1 MLHAVA
7 NATQLTD
14 LLTLLGS
21 AGTATGGATGAIVK
35 ASTLRR
41 RFENLALGAAAGG
54 AVGCLIAFVGYAA
67 YVQIPR

>member
-21 AGTATGGATGAIVK
+21 AGTAIGAATGAIIK
-35 ASTLRR
+35 APTLHQGSRTWR
-41 RFENLALGAAAGG
+41 LERQPAA
-54 AVGCLIAFVGYAA
+54 
-67 YVQIPR
+67 

>member
-1 MLHAVA
+1 MLHAAA

-21 AGTATGGATGAIVK
+21 AGTAIGAATGAIVK
-35 ASTLRR
+35 APTLRQ

-54 AVGCLIAFVGYAA
+54 VVGCLIAFIEYA